1 MRSMNFGTVF
11 APRNI
16 VPPMNAKT
24 RPTDIP
30 MSIKDKVPVEATDC
44 STASIEIMSGMR
56 SPITET
62 EIEKFLESSRLNI
75 QLATIDENGYPN
87 IQPTWFYYDRDAEKI
102 YVATQ
107 KTTKKVQNMKRNP
120 DKIYFSIDDE
130 NFPYK
135 GVKGRGEA
143 SISENIQKNV
153 TIVEKIILKY
163 LGTLDQPLAK
173 TMMETARNGT
183 EVVVEITPRFF
194 SAWDFGKAE

>member
-1 MRSMNFGTVF
+1 M
-11 APRNI
+11 P
-16 VPPMNAKT
+16 
-24 RPTDIP
+24 
-30 MSIKDKVPVEATDC
+30 
-44 STASIEIMSGMR
+44 GMR

-62 EIEKFLESSRLNI
+62 EVEKFLESSRLNI

-87 IQPTWFYYDRDAEKI
+87 IQPTWFYYDRDSGKL

-107 KTTKKVQNMKRNP
+107 KTTKKVQNIRRNP

-143 SISENIQKNV
+143 SISEDIQKNV

-163 LGTLDQPLAK
+163 LGTLNQPLAK
-173 TMMETARNGT
+173 TMTETVRNGT
-183 EVVVEITPRFF
+183 EVVIEITPRHL
-194 SAWDFGKAE
+194 SPNVKEIITIVTVGNSCMRYISLVRIR

>member
-1 MRSMNFGTVF
+1 M
-11 APRNI
+11 P
-16 VPPMNAKT
+16 
-24 RPTDIP
+24 
-30 MSIKDKVPVEATDC
+30 
-44 STASIEIMSGMR
+44 GMR

-75 QLATIDENGYPN
+75 QLATVDENGYPN
-87 IQPTWFYYDRDAEKI
+87 IQPTWFYYDRESGKL

-107 KTTKKVQNMKRNP
+107 KTTRKVQNIRRNP

-153 TIVEKIILKY
+153 TIVEKIFLKY

-173 TMMETARNGT
+173 TMIETVRNGT
-183 EVVVEITPRFF
+183 EVVIEITPKFF
-194 SAWDFGKAE
+194 SAWDYGKAAQ

>member
-1 MRSMNFGTVF
+1 M
-11 APRNI
+11 P
-16 VPPMNAKT
+16 
-24 RPTDIP
+24 
-30 MSIKDKVPVEATDC
+30 
-44 STASIEIMSGMR
+44 GMLR
-56 SPITET
+56 PITET

-87 IQPTWFYYDRDAEKI
+87 IQPTWFYYYRDSEKLYI
-102 YVATQ
+102 ATQ
-107 KTTKKVQNMKRNP
+107 KTTKKIQNIRRNP

-153 TIVEKIILKY
+153 TIVEKIFLRY

-173 TMMETARNGT
+173 TTMETVRNGT
-183 EVVVEITPRFF
+183 ELVI
-194 SAWDFGKAE
+194 

>member
-1 MRSMNFGTVF
+1 
-11 APRNI
+11 
-16 VPPMNAKT
+16 
-24 RPTDIP
+24 
-30 MSIKDKVPVEATDC
+30 
-44 STASIEIMSGMR
+44 
-56 SPITET
+56 
-62 EIEKFLESSRLNI
+62 
-75 QLATIDENGYPN
+75 
-87 IQPTWFYYDRDAEKI
+87 
-102 YVATQ
+102 
-107 KTTKKVQNMKRNP
+107 MKRNP

-173 TMMETARNGT
+173 TMMETIKNGT